1 MDQQVDLGSSDESEG
16 WEKVELLE
24 DDPSLQRICV
34 VERIYS
40 CSYQETEDSLNTCR
54 AVKKGEDEG
63 IEVYFDTSDR
73 LFGSKMSW
81 LRKRGGPCSG
91 WSIAS
96 LVENTLCV
104 ITNKDTVTDKL
115 RADLGEDGS
124 IEEIVERR
132 LEEIGRYSHRKSYW
146 VYGDIEVELSRRGEL
161 QTATIKTVGDIGT
174 ALLDLDRL
182 ATNIC
187 LLPFRQTLAA

>member
-1 MDQQVDLGSSDESEG
+1 MDQQVDLDSSDESEG
-16 WEKVELLE
+16 WEKLELLE

-40 CSYQETEDSLNTCR
+40 CSYQETEDILNTCR

-81 LRKRGGPCSG
+81 LRKRDGQCSG

-104 ITNKDTVTDKL
+104 ITSEDLVTDKL

-132 LEEIGRYSHRKSYW
+132 LEEIGRYSHRRSYW

-161 QTATIKTVGDIGT
+161 ETATIKTVGDIGT

-187 LLPFRQTLAA
+187 LLPFR